1 MNPGKSRPLLGF
13 SRLEVA
19 FIVVLLAL
27 VGVLAVT
34 RFFDLSLTARQSVD
48 SGVVTAVRGGIA
60 DYALAS
66 RDFGRVPVYPP
77 LLDHAD
83 AGEATIRNRFFTA
96 VVENGLAVSGWT
108 KTGPNSYRAPDG
120 EAYAYDPETGAFA
133 VSENTSASARTSSP
147 AETRSPASSEQ

>member
-1 MNPGKSRPLLGF
+1 MTPGKGRPLLGL
-13 SRLEVA
+13 SRLEMA

-34 RFFDLSLTARQSVD
+34 RFLDLSLTARQSVD
-48 SGVVTAVRGGIA
+48 AGVVAAVRGGIA
-60 DYALAS
+60 DYASVS

-77 LLDHAD
+77 LLDHAN

-133 VSENTSASARTSSP
+133 FSKSETAPGTSAP
-147 AETRSPASSEQ
+147 APTRLPASPQQ